1 MERRNPLSKINS
13 DQNFTCQIFENWSK
27 LIFDTGFHLSIQ
39 NTWKTLPHV
48 HYMQAGTKKVVRK
61 RPATLNFAQ
70 RAQRTRAIVR
80 HEL

>member
-48 HYMQAGTKKVVRK
+48 HYMQAGTKKVVESGQ
-61 RPATLNFAQ
+61 Q
-70 RAQRTRAIVR
+70 R
-80 HEL
+80 

>member
-48 HYMQAGTKKVVRK
+48 HYMAAGTKKLLKAASNAQR
-61 RPATLNFAQ
+61 AQ

>member
-13 DQNFTCQIFENWSK
+13 DKNFTSQIFENRSK

-39 NTWKTLPHV
+39 NTWKALPHV
-48 HYMQAGTKKVVRK
+48 HHMPAGTKKLLKAASNAQR
-61 RPATLNFAQ
+61 AQ